1 MSYKDFP
8 KSVRLNKVI
17 FDITKFV
24 CALLAG
30 LVFEIF
36 LIVLCLDIRIATL
49 IAAYISYKI
58 NDMFYYSY
66 IKILIDN
73 TKICYCKK
81 LNIFIKYDEDVNNPL
96 YEALTKNGD
105 LYSSFLLYSLKTPI
119 QYALPIYRRLQ
130 VWNGHRA

>member
-30 LVFEIF
+30 LVIEIF
-36 LIVLCLDIRIATL
+36 LVVLCLDIRIATL

-58 NDMFYYSY
+58 NDGFYYSY
-66 IKILIDN
+66 IRTLNDN
-73 TKICYCKK
+73 TRICYCKK
-81 LNIFIKYDEDVNNPL
+81 LDVFIRYDEYEDDVSPSGHCHRHR
-96 YEALTKNGD
+96 YSGPGGD
-105 LYSSFLLYSLKTPI
+105 LP
-119 QYALPIYRRLQ
+119 AGNPPLPLQ
-130 VWNGHRA
+130 PGKKGL